1 MLKVSQLCVIGVTA
15 LVSACSSLPPEMA
28 LDSKVYSAENAGIVL
43 GALVEGGPYGTWL
56 TFRDVNTGKEYG
68 WAPKDYYSAWLPAS
82 TYEMTDLGSRRGV
95 MGPYSK
101 PLRFTVTKGQIN
113 YVGEMTYGCQLAAHP
128 AAIYGVK
135 NCGLL
140 ALGTCTV
147 DYPSIGVC
155 VVDRQE
161 QSVRTFIKQ
170 HPQFSELPVKPAVMS
185 TR

>member
-1 MLKVSQLCVIGVTA
+1 MSKVSQLCVIAVTA
-15 LVSACSSLPPEMA
+15 LVSGCSSLPPEMA
-28 LDSKVYSAENAGIVL
+28 LDSKVYSVENAGIVL
-43 GALVEGGPYGTWL
+43 GALVDGGPYGTWL
-56 TFRDVNTGKEYG
+56 SFRDVDTGKEYG
-68 WAPKDYYSAWLPAS
+68 WGPKDYYSAWLPAG

-113 YVGEMTYGCQLAAHP
+113 YLGEMTYGCPLAAHP
-128 AAIYGVK
+128 AALYGVK
-135 NCGLL
+135 NCGVL
-140 ALGTCTV
+140 ALATCTV

-161 QSVRTFIKQ
+161 QSVRTFVKQ
-170 HPQFSELPVKPAVMS
+170 YPQFSELPVKPAVMS